1 MILKNLNITKK
12 IIIVTNIQIFNFYYK
27 TDINI
32 LVII

>member
-12 IIIVTNIQIFNFYYK
+12 IIIVTNMQIFNFYYK

-32 LVII
+32 LVIL